1 MLWGERVVVRK
12 WMLRLDDCGA
22 NLEGKKT
29 TRCTANVVRIWEE
42 KKSPPGAPQ
51 MRYTGGL
58 YSRGEQ
64 IEEHRQKDALQIE
77 EHSTYKTRMQLSPK
91 DLSLAI
97 FEITIDHRAYRGG
110 GSSYEVG
117 PKPISFHVI
126 MQAVDNPA

>member
-1 MLWGERVVVRK
+1 MRIW
-12 WMLRLDDCGA
+12 
-22 NLEGKKT
+22 EGKKAHPVHRKCG
-29 TRCTANVVRIWEE
+29 TRV
-42 KKSPPGAPQ
+42 G
-51 MRYTGGL
+51 

-64 IEEHRQKDALQIE
+64 IEEHNLSGCNQSPKDTLHIE
-77 EHSTYKTRMQLSPK
+77 EHSTYNTWMQLSPK

-97 FEITIDHRAYRGG
+97 FEITIDHRAYRGS